1 MVKCWL
7 VILNNK
13 IRVCKQANKTQNMRN
28 IYIALILFFF
38 VSLHLIDLKSFP
50 LFEDEAM
57 FLLLA
62 GEIVKDPI
70 NNFFIFSENGLMPM
84 FGWLVALAT
93 SLTKDSFVAG
103 RLVNILLG
111 CSLIIW
117 VAKFAKL
124 YHLPNTFFYLAAILL
139 LFSPVLLLNSGIALL
154 DTSVLVFTAWYLY
167 FTIKSLQ
174 NPVKSNFI
182 GLFISLLLAVFT
194 KATAFFG
201 FPVAGTLLL
210 IAYKTGRVDRVNI
223 FKVAGIYVTTVFI
236 MGITL
241 WPYSPFILDDSG
253 SSSMT
258 NLQPSE
264 IIGKIYNNI
273 WLTLHWTWVY
283 YGHFILLLIPLVLY
297 SKRLKF
303 KKVYFIALIW
313 LLASVLPM
321 VIFNRFY
328 FPRHTLLFLTPLVI
342 IIAGVLSELP
352 RKIGLIFFL
361 IILIF
366 RIELSLEITKTTNQT
381 QLALE
386 DKFAYFENYTSGS
399 TISVIASFL
408 EDLSVSQPIV
418 VYLDGSYVMEYGLR
432 QRLGNNGNITLRSF
446 RLGNKFLPHA
456 PIKILKT
463 DDRPIFVL
471 VNKWI
476 PKNIDELK
484 LVKSFDVSFRH
495 SQILY
500 TLP

>member
-1 MVKCWL
+1 M
-7 VILNNK
+7 
-13 IRVCKQANKTQNMRN
+13 AF
-28 IYIALILFFF
+28 ILFFF
-38 VSLHLIDLKSFP
+38 ISLHLIDLKSFP
-50 LFEDEAM
+50 LFEDETM

-70 NNFFIFSENGLMPM
+70 NNFFIFSESGLMPM

-93 SLTKDSFVAG
+93 SLTKDSLVAG
-103 RLVNILLG
+103 RSVNIFLA

-124 YHLPNTFFYLAAILL
+124 YHLPNTFFYLASILV

-174 NPVKSNFI
+174 NPIKSNFI
-182 GLFISLLLAVFT
+182 GLLISLLLAVFT

-210 IAYKTGRVDRVNI
+210 IAYKTGKADRVNI
-223 FKVAGIYVTTVFI
+223 FKIAGIYVTAVFI

-241 WPYSPFILDDSG
+241 WSYFPFIFNDSG
-253 SSSMT
+253 SSSIT
-258 NLQPSE
+258 NLHLSE
-264 IIGKIYNNI
+264 IIGKISNNI
-273 WLTLHWTWVY
+273 WLTLHWSWIY
-283 YGHFILLLIPLVLY
+283 YGHFTLLLIPFIFY
-297 SKRLKF
+297 FKKLKF
-303 KKVYFIALIW
+303 KTVYFIALIW

-352 RKIGLIFFL
+352 RKIGFIFFL

-366 RIELSLEITKTTNQT
+366 RAELSLEATKATHQT
-381 QLALE
+381 KLALE
-386 DKFAYFENYTSGS
+386 DKFVYFENYTSGS
-399 TISVIASFL
+399 TISEISAFL
-408 EDLSVSQPIV
+408 EDLSADQPII

-432 QRLGNNGNITLRSF
+432 QRLANNSNIYL
-446 RLGNKFLPHA
+446 
-456 PIKILKT
+456 
-463 DDRPIFVL
+463 
-471 VNKWI
+471 
-476 PKNIDELK
+476 
-484 LVKSFDVSFRH
+484 
-495 SQILY
+495 
-500 TLP
+500 